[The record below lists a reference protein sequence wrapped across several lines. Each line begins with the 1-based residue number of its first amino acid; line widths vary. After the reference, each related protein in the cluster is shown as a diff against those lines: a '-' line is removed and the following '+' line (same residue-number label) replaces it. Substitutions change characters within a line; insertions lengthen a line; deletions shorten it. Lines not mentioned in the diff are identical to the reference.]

1 MEMALFH
8 KNTLQAMSKLTLE
21 DVDMKDVYDD
31 LHLAIYMLH
40 YLDKNSFSRKE
51 VREVA
56 FSLRVAANTI
66 EKIMKE
72 PKAEDNALT

>member
-1 MEMALFH
+1 
-8 KNTLQAMSKLTLE
+8 MSKLTLE

-40 YLDKNSFSRKE
+40 YIDKHTFSRKE

-56 FSLRVAANTI
+56 FSLRVAANTV
-66 EKIMKE
+66 EKMMKE
-72 PKAEDNALT
+72 HKPEN

>member
-1 MEMALFH
+1 MALFH

-21 DVDMKDVYDD
+21 EVDMKDVYDD
-31 LHLAIYMLH
+31 LHMAIYMLH
-40 YLDKNSFSRKE
+40 YLDKHSFSKKE

-66 EKIMKE
+66 EKMIKDSKPE
-72 PKAEDNALT
+72 NL